1 MCQTV
6 VRNRLIIPTIYTKR
20 YKGSTVPI
28 NPFLPFLL
36 SSEWNKEIGR
46 EVFFLH
52 VS

>member
-28 NPFLPFLL
+28 NPFLPFLFC
-36 SSEWNKEIGR
+36 SELNKEIAKD
-46 EVFFLH
+46 VFFLH